1 MKKALLIVIAA
12 LVFLAALI
20 FTIYPLISDYINS
33 KYQSEIQTAYADEV
47 AAMDDAE
54 IAAAWEAARNYNDS
68 LLPVRYTQ
76 DALSN
81 AKVEYE
87 KQLNVDGAGIMGYV
101 EIPKIDVYLPI
112 YHGTGAAALEDGV
125 GHLVGSSLPI
135 GGIGSHAVLTGHS
148 GVAGKR
154 LFSDL
159 EQLQAG
165 DVFYLHVLGKVLAY
179 QVEEVNTVLP
189 DDCTRL
195 GSIEGKDCCTLITC
209 TPFGVNTHR
218 LLVRGSRI
226 PYENAKTVERGV
238 ERTSVKSTWMQQY
251 YHGLLLGFGL
261 LAGVAAVG
269 ALLFFIQ
276 RRKRHDKG

>member
-54 IAAAWEAARNYNDS
+54 IAAAWEAARDYNDS

-87 KQLNVDGAGIMGYV
+87 KQLNVDGSGIMGYV
-101 EIPKIDVYLPI
+101 EIPKIDIYLPI

-135 GGIGSHAVLTGHS
+135 GGAGCHAVLTGHS

-189 DDCTRL
+189 DDTARL

-218 LLVRGSRI
+218 LLVTGNRI
-226 PYENAKTVERGV
+226 AYDAAKTAEHEVERV
-238 ERTSVKSTWMQQY
+238 PVKSKWMQQY
-251 YHGLLLGFGL
+251 YRSLGIG
-261 LAGVAAVG
+261 AAAA
-269 ALLFFIQ
+269 ALIGTAALILWRIK
-276 RRKRHDKG
+276 RRKHDKG

>member
-54 IAAAWEAARNYNDS
+54 IAAAWEAARDYNDS

-135 GGIGSHAVLTGHS
+135 GGAGCHAVLTGHS

-165 DVFYLHVLGKVLAY
+165 DVFYLHVLGNVLAY

-189 DDCTRL
+189 DDSTRL
-195 GSIEGKDCCTLITC
+195 GSIEGKDCCTLVTC

-218 LLVRGSRI
+218 LLVQGIRI
-226 PYENAKTVERGV
+226 ANEEAKAAEREVEHVGGQ
-238 ERTSVKSTWMQQY
+238 STWMQQY
-251 YHGLLLGFGL
+251 YRSLGI
-261 LAGVAAVG
+261 GVAAVTLIG
-269 ALLFFIQ
+269 AVALILWRIK
-276 RRKRHDKG
+276 RRKHDKG